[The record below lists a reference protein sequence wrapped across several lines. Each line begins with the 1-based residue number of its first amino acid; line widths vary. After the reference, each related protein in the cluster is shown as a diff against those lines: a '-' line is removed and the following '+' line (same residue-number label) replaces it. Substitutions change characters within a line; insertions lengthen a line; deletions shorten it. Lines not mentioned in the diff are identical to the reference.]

1 MPHVRGS
8 RLRRG
13 LFCCARPMITRR
25 SLIST
30 RNLKLAW
37 LRIAT
42 GRNLQHKRFFRHLY
56 GAYEAGLDANL
67 ALLHEKLIGGWKA
80 TPPMRIYLP
89 KASGLLRPITL
100 LAIED
105 QIVLQAIANKIAAHL
120 SDRRQKVERKAVFS
134 NCLESPA
141 NSIFFLKNWRGTYSE
156 FKATLERHLQA
167 GNRWIAHFDLAAFY
181 ETISHRALKSILAP
195 KAGNPELWADVCEWF
210 SVWTSDKNGARV
222 DHGIPQGPIA
232 SDFIAEA
239 FLLPVDEAMKRA
251 RVRYIRYVDDV
262 RVLARSE
269 RDARKAA
276 ISLELECRKWSL
288 IPQSSKFTV
297 RKAFTLEDALG
308 SLPSIA
314 ESATADEDEPE
325 LAHLEA
331 ENTMR
336 AALKGKPL
344 KVIDKTRL
352 RYVLYRASPSPKLL
366 RWTLDLLPRHPEHI
380 DAFVAYLSRY
390 SYSNSIMNRVTTLL
404 KDAGPYDYVEGEL
417 WLIAS
422 AIGKRFDIRRLLS
435 AANRAS
441 RQKYRSISLERG
453 LLPFM
458 VVCARHE
465 LHGRSATINRIRKA
479 DGYLQSVVIPY
490 LSDVDFRRNGLVSA
504 LLRSPCA
511 EPGLAISAELVS
523 RRLSLRTLGVQPNQ
537 LAPQVRHALEGLG
550 LIPQRPADRFDQIGE
565 IMGSRYDIPYWRK
578 WRALFGLQYSHAL
591 QLLLSAEAKY
601 DSDKSGWLGWQN
613 SFNDA
618 MFRAIQPRL
627 AAAALPGHSALV
639 DRNGRQI
646 KFGSLL
652 DANKLFARTYP
663 DIAAPLRLA
672 NDRRNRIPASHPYDE
687 RTGLPTRYLQPKE
700 RDRLAGALS
709 AAYRHVINLLDPY
722 I

>member
-1 MPHVRGS
+1 
-8 RLRRG
+8 
-13 LFCCARPMITRR
+13 MITRA
-25 SLIST
+25 SLISA

-37 LRIAT
+37 RRIAT

-105 QIVLQAIANKIAAHL
+105 QIVLQAVANRIAEHI
-120 SDRRQKVERKAVFS
+120 SERRRKVEHKIVFS
-134 NCLESPA
+134 NCLESKA
-141 NSIFFLKNWRGTYSE
+141 NSIFFLKNWRQTYSE
-156 FKATLERHLQA
+156 FKTRLERHLHA

-181 ETISHRALKSILAP
+181 ETISHRALKSILTP
-195 KAGNPELWADVCEWF
+195 KLGNPELWTDICEWF
-210 SVWTSDKNGARV
+210 SIWTSDKNGARV

-251 RVRYIRYVDDV
+251 RIKYIRYVDDV
-262 RVLARSE
+262 RVFARS
-269 RDARKAA
+269 AKQAKQSA

-325 LAHLEA
+325 LSRSEA
-331 ENTMR
+331 EQTMR

-344 KVIDKTRL
+344 KVVDKARL
-352 RYVLYRASPSPKLL
+352 RYVLYRASPSPKLF

-390 SYSNSIMNRVTTLL
+390 SYSNSIMSRVTALL
-404 KDAGPYDYVEGEL
+404 RERGPYDYVQGEL

-422 AIGKRFDIRRLLS
+422 AIGKRFDLRRLLGV
-435 AANRAS
+435 ANRTS
-441 RQKYRSISLERG
+441 KQKHRSISIERG
-453 LLPFM
+453 LLPFL

-465 LHGRSATINRIRKA
+465 LGSRSAMVRRILNA

-490 LSDVDFRRNGLVSA
+490 LSDADFRRNGLVSK
-504 LLRSPCA
+504 LLRSQYA
-511 EPGLAISAELVS
+511 EPGLSIGGELVS
-523 RRLSLRTLGVQPNQ
+523 RKVSLRDLGVQANELEPR
-537 LAPQVRHALEGLG
+537 VRHALEGFG
-550 LIPQRPADRFDQIGE
+550 IIRQRSGDQFDQIGH
-565 IMGSRYDIPYWRK
+565 IMRRSYGIPYWKK
-578 WRALFGLQYSHAL
+578 WRSLFGAQYSHAL

-618 MFRAIQPRL
+618 MFRAIQHQMLR
-627 AAAALPGHSALV
+627 AGLPGHASLV
-639 DRNGRQI
+639 ARNGQQI
-646 KFGSLL
+646 DFGVLL
-652 DANKLFARTYP
+652 DPNQVFPRSYP
-663 DIAAPLRLA
+663 DIATPLRIA
-672 NDRRNRIPASHPYDE
+672 NDRRNKIPGSHPYDKK
-687 RTGLPTRYLQPKE
+687 TGLPTKYLRRGE
-700 RDRLAGALS
+700 RDNLTAALTGA
-709 AAYRHVINLLDPY
+709 YKHVMNLLDPY